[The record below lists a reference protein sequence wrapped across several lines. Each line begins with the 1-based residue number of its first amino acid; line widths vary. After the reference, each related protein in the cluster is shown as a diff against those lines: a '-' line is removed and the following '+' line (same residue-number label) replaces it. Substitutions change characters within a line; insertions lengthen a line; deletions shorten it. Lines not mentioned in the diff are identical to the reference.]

1 MANEPVDLLQRA
13 LERAVTRRQFLSAVI
28 ASLPAASCVHPR
40 SRDGTAIELVDLA
53 GFMRMSQ
60 VLTGVPDLG
69 DDELGR
75 EYLAALLA
83 DPTRAEQLAALW
95 RTAGFGGVRPPVSVV
110 ELATRGV
117 YEDPELAALADT
129 ISAYWYTGVY
139 DGPAGTPTVAT
150 YVDALAWRTLGYRDG
165 PSACGGVFGH
175 WADEPS
181 VS

>member
-1 MANEPVDLLQRA
+1 
-13 LERAVTRRQFLSAVI
+13 
-28 ASLPAASCVHPR
+28 
-40 SRDGTAIELVDLA
+40 
-53 GFMRMSQ
+53 MSQ
-60 VLTGVPDLG
+60 VLTGVPDLA

-75 EYLAALLA
+75 EYLGALLA
-83 DPTRAEQLAALW
+83 DPTRAKQ
-95 RTAGFGGVRPPVSVV
+95 
-110 ELATRGV
+110 
-117 YEDPELAALADT
+117 LAALADT

-175 WADEPS
+175 WAYEPS

>member
-1 MANEPVDLLQRA
+1 MANEPADLLQRA
-13 LERAVTRRQFLSAVI
+13 VERAVTRRQFLSAVI

-40 SRDGTAIELVDLA
+40 SRGGTVIEFVDLA

-60 VLTGVPDLG
+60 VLTGVPNLG

-95 RTAGFGGVRPPVSVV
+95 RTAGFGGVRPPVSAV
-110 ELATRGV
+110 ELATRGCRGCR
-117 YEDPELAALADT
+117 ATALADT

-181 VS
+181 V